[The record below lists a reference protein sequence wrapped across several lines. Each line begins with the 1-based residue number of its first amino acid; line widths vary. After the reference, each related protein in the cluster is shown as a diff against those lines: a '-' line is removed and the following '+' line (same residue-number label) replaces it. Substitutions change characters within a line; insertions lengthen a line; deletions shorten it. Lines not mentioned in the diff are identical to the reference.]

1 MSKNNNVAADLKNP
15 DAFISTSQAALHW
28 LEKNAK
34 AVFLIVGT
42 GSLIGLGYVGYNL
55 WNNHVEAAAAEQLY
69 KGEAELKKVESQ
81 IREERAK
88 KMQELA
94 GLSGKKAPTTTPEQV
109 RPVDF
114 AKDYGAIVD
123 RVQADLKAHAGTKA
137 AVVTALNLSYFL
149 VQQKQFE
156 KALEVM
162 KIPTL
167 KPSSGDLLGGFWRM
181 HFGLVLLENAK
192 AEEALSLY
200 NEVLASKTLKPF
212 HSEAMLK
219 LGIAYEL
226 KGDAGKAKETY
237 EKLGREYPNTEASNS
252 ATQFL
257 RLLELKS
264 KQG

>member
-1 MSKNNNVAADLKNP
+1 MSKHNSVADDIKNP

-34 AVFLIVGT
+34 AVFLIVGL
-42 GSLIGLGYVGYNL
+42 GSLGGLGYVGYTL
-55 WNNHVEAAAAEQLY
+55 WTNQVETKAAEQLY
-69 KGEAELKKVESQ
+69 KGESELKKVESQ

-94 GLSGKKAPTTTPEQV
+94 GLSGKKAPVTTPEQV
-109 RPVDF
+109 RPVDY
-114 AKDYGAIVD
+114 AKDYAGIVN
-123 RVQADLKAHAGTKA
+123 RIKTDLKAHSGSKA
-137 AVVTALNLSYFL
+137 AVVSALNLSYFL
-149 VQQKQFE
+149 VQQKQFAE
-156 KALEVM
+156 ALEVM
-162 KIPTL
+162 KIPTH
-167 KPSSGDLLGGFWRM
+167 KPSSSDLLGGFWRM
-181 HFGLVLLENAK
+181 HYGLVLLENSK
-192 AEEALSLY
+192 SEDALNLY
-200 NEVLASKTLKPF
+200 NEVLASQALKPF

-226 KGDAGKAKETY
+226 KGDSAKAKETY
-237 EKLGREYPNTEASNS
+237 EKLGREFPNTEASNS

>member
-1 MSKNNNVAADLKNP
+1 MSKNNNLAENIKNP
-15 DAFISTSQAALHW
+15 DAFISTTHTILHW
-28 LEKNAK
+28 VERNAR
-34 AVFLIVGT
+34 AVIAVVGIGSFL
-42 GSLIGLGYVGYNL
+42 GLTYVGYTL
-55 WNNHVEAAAAEQLY
+55 WTGRVEDTAAEKLY
-69 KGEAELKKVESQ
+69 KSEAELKKAESK
-81 IREERAK
+81 IRDERAK

-94 GLSGKKAPTTTPEQV
+94 GLSGKNKAETKPELV
-109 RPVDF
+109 RPVDYV
-114 AKDYGAIVD
+114 KDYAGLVEQVKKD
-123 RVQADLKAHAGTKA
+123 VKAHSGTRA
-137 AVVTALNLSYFL
+137 ALVSALNLSYFL
-149 VQQKQFE
+149 VQQKQFGE
-156 KALEVM
+156 ALEVM
-162 KIPTL
+162 KLPSL

-181 HFGLVLLENAK
+181 HYGLVLLENSK

-200 NEVLASKTLKPF
+200 NEVLASEKLKPF

-226 KGDAGKAKETY
+226 KGDATKAKETY